1 MIKEKIN
8 RIKQLT
14 DYFSEQ
20 DNDKSKSKKMYGVF
34 KSIKCIANGQTLN
47 IEPVIQSVDD
57 GSSGN
62 NLFVKRNKEYLIQVS
77 GNILFY
83 ELRNTSKND
92 ILLDNGKTINSGG
105 M

>member
-1 MIKEKIN
+1 MPQKMMIHLENLLRKKRKLNENLDYNVKANMIKEKIN

-47 IEPVIQSVDD
+47 IEPVIQSVRII
-57 GSSGN
+57 
-62 NLFVKRNKEYLIQVS
+62 VI
-77 GNILFY
+77 IL
-83 ELRNTSKND
+83 
-92 ILLDNGKTINSGG
+92 
-105 M
+105 